1 MRPTQHRY
9 ESRYCEKDSE
19 MNETVAIDQGHS
31 SVGAMES
38 LGDLAELPRKL
49 EDLQKRMRDES
60 EEARRRR
67 ARRQGCPRV
76 LSAACGTAMVAIG
89 KDVGTG

>member
-1 MRPTQHRY
+1 
-9 ESRYCEKDSE
+9 
-19 MNETVAIDQGHS
+19 
-31 SVGAMES
+31 MES

-49 EDLQKRMRDES
+49 EDLKKRMRDES

-76 LSAACGTAMVAIG
+76 LSAACGTAMVAVG
-89 KDVGTG
+89 EDVCTG